1 MQRKLTITGVRAN
14 VALLVAPRYLWLC
27 LLGWVLLIGEDAE
40 LARAL
45 VSLLSTIA
53 FLSVRLSVK
62 PFRHDGDA
70 AIMMLVDL
78 ALVMIY
84 LCALLI
90 KACSL
95 SPSVCLAFGFG
106 DSSNGE
112 TGLKL

>member
-1 MQRKLTITGVRAN
+1 MSSLK
-14 VALLVAPRYLWLC
+14 LC

-40 LARAL
+40 LARVL

-62 PFRHDGDA
+62 PLRYAGDA
-70 AIMMLVDL
+70 TIMMLVDL
-78 ALVMIY
+78 ALVTIY
-84 LCALLI
+84 VCALLI

-95 SPSVCLAFGFG
+95 SPIVCLAFGFG

-112 TGLKL
+112 RGTRLRFQKSSLF